1 MALELEWT
9 TNSVLFVD
17 LPDPR
22 KKENV
27 VSENQ
32 ENIGIKEKIKDS
44 SCLVCNANLC

>member
-17 LPDPR
+17 LPDQR

-32 ENIGIKEKIKDS
+32 ESIRIKAKVKDS
-44 SCLVCNANLC
+44 SCFVCNANLC

>member
-9 TNSVLFVD
+9 PNSVLFVD

-32 ENIGIKEKIKDS
+32 ENIGERRKLRI
-44 SCLVCNANLC
+44 LHA